1 MSEDE
6 FEQEKRNV
14 TLERLK
20 WVGRR
25 RMAWSAL
32 IFWMLI
38 TTYVIG
44 FKESNSSKLLE
55 DIYSWVSIT
64 SLSVVGAY
72 MGFTSYFS
80 GKKLK

>member
-6 FEQEKRNV
+6 FEQEKKNV
-14 TLERLK
+14 TLERMK

-25 RMAWSAL
+25 RMAWSVL
-32 IFWMLI
+32 IFWMVMTAYIVVL
-38 TTYVIG
+38 
-44 FKESNSSKLLE
+44 KDSDASKLLS

-64 SLSVVGAY
+64 ALSIVGAY

-80 GKKLK
+80 GKKVK